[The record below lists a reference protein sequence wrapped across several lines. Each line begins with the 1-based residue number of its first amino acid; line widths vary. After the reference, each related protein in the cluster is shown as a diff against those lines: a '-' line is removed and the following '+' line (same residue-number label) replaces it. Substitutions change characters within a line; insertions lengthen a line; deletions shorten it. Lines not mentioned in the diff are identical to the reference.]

1 MEILRPNRDLPVPS
15 AADRCGLGAESP
27 GPAVQGTIA
36 GGPGAQRGGSSRVL
50 ACDGGVGSGRTRV
63 REAATTSRATGRE
76 LKQVNYDWRNA
87 RPSD

>member
-1 MEILRPNRDLPVPS
+1 MDSVRASI
-15 AADRCGLGAESP
+15 
-27 GPAVQGTIA
+27 GPALADCYSIEHEVGSGTIA
-36 GGPGAQRGGSSRVL
+36 GGPGAQRGGGSRVL

-76 LKQVNYDWRNA
+76 PKQVNYDWRNT